1 MVSQLFSFWNAFIE
15 HVMKV
20 IRMCI
25 DLMEVTPK
33 PIELYQFGDE
43 GEEDDL
49 EPQMFSVRLNW
60 NN

>member
-15 HVMKV
+15 RVIKV

-43 GEEDDL
+43 VEEDDL